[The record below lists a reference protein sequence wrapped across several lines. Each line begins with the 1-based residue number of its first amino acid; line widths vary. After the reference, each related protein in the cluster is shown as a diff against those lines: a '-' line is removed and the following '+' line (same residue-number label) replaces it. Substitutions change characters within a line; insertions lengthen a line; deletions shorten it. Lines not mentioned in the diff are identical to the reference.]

1 MPSEERVEIAF
12 KALFAPIEKY
22 RSAIATTAE
31 EVRGFLATHRGDD
44 ASDDIAIAAELG
56 GFAAGRIDMDRFA
69 NLVSESR
76 EEEDPDT
83 IRKVEKAFDVF
94 RKITSDGDDQFYLKL
109 KPGTRLRD
117 AVAGRLSEIGRGFA
131 AARIV
136 RLAALGALTDGQADD
151 LLEPLGFEAWN
162 TGERQHSP
170 PLVVELDGAALN
182 AADLVDFLD
191 GNVRIVLLVNGDA
204 PPAPLVRLITPSA
217 FVLQTTDAKDL
228 DRFGAAEPPAVAALM
243 PPGAACFVHDPS
255 RGDHLGERL
264 EIFALPEKPPRRKL
278 GGTSGRQQ
286 KEELE
291 QLRALAQLTGTET
304 ARSSLAP
311 ATEAKSVDKLAAWLL
326 AQTDLSNI
334 SEIHS
339 GE

>member
-1 MPSEERVEIAF
+1 MPSEERVEIAL
-12 KALFAPIEKY
+12 KALSTPIEKY
-22 RSAIATTAE
+22 RSAVVTTAE
-31 EVRGFLATHRGDD
+31 EVRGFLATHRSDD
-44 ASDDIAIAAELG
+44 ASEDIAVAAELG

-69 NLVSESR
+69 NLLSDSR

-83 IRKVEKAFDVF
+83 IRKVEKAFDILQ
-94 RKITSDGDDQFYLKL
+94 RIGSDGDDAFYLKV

-131 AARIV
+131 AARIAG
-136 RLAALGALTDGQADD
+136 LAALGALTDGQAEE

-162 TGERQHSP
+162 TGERQLAP

-191 GNVRIVLLVNGDA
+191 GNVRLVLLVNGDA

-228 DRFGAAEPPAVAALM
+228 DRFVAAEPPAVAALM
-243 PPGAACFVHDPS
+243 PPGAARFVHDPS
-255 RGDHLGERL
+255 RGDLLRERL
-264 EIFALPEKPPRRKL
+264 EIVDLPEKPPRRKL
-278 GGTSGRQQ
+278 GGTSARQQ

-291 QLRALAQLTGTET
+291 QLRALAELTGATQEVEES
-304 ARSSLAP
+304 APVP

-326 AQTDLSNI
+326 AQTDLSDI
-334 SEIHS
+334 SKRE
-339 GE
+339 